1 MLSEACAKVTPAW
14 AHQHITPRLLDYL
27 AATAT
32 TTQSRVNLARCLVL
46 LLDPPPGSVVH
57 DLRSPVVDQLRRLAF
72 EPQFDAT
79 WEWLEQ
85 QQLHG
90 RHSSCLATR
99 EALQQFLEAPRPGN
113 QTPNETYIHLT
124 QHTHTHTS

>member
-1 MLSEACAKVTPAW
+1 MTPAW

-27 AATAT
+27 ATAT
-32 TTQSRVNLARCLVL
+32 TTQSRGNLARCLVS

-57 DLRSPVVDQLRRLAF
+57 DLRSSVVDQLRRLAF

-99 EALQQFLEAPRPGN
+99 AALQQFLEAPPPGN
-113 QTPNETYIHLT
+113 ETPGETYVR
-124 QHTHTHTS
+124 HTRHTRHTS